1 MKIYINYDLEDHNR
15 ICSIQTL
22 GYFLAK
28 GKTEEQIDNLVAV
41 RNKEAGFDYF
51 RIMEVTDDMEAVM
64 RFTLGENEY
73 KAYRDIT
80 NVYEKLKSIEA
91 DLDSMREDCY
101 DMSRY
106 VEDTIKKVVELVPE
120 EDR

>member
-1 MKIYINYDLEDHNR
+1 MKIYIGYDFEDHNR

-22 GYFLAK
+22 EYFLAK
-28 GKTEEQIDNLVAV
+28 GKTEEQIDKLVAE
-41 RNKEAGFDYF
+41 RNKEVGFDYF
-51 RIMEVTDDMEAVM
+51 RAMEVTDEMEAVM
-64 RFTLGENEY
+64 RFALGENEY
-73 KAYRDIT
+73 KVYSDIT
-80 NVYEKLKSIEA
+80 NVYDKLKSIEA

-106 VEDTIKKVVELVPE
+106 VKDTLKKVVELVPE

>member
-1 MKIYINYDLEDHNR
+1 MKIYITYDTEDHNLIR
-15 ICSIQTL
+15 SIHTL

-28 GKTEEQIDNLVAV
+28 GKTEEQIDNLVAE
-41 RNKEAGFDYF
+41 RNKEAGFDAF
-51 RIMEVTDDMEAVM
+51 RIMEMSDDMEAVM
-64 RFTLGENEY
+64 RFALGEKEY
-73 KAYRDIT
+73 KTYADIT
-80 NVYEKLKSIEA
+80 SVYEALRNIES

>member
-1 MKIYINYDLEDHNR
+1 MKIYITYDTEDHNLIR
-15 ICSIQTL
+15 FIHTL

-28 GKTEEQIDNLVAV
+28 GKTEEQIDNLVAE
-41 RNKEAGFDYF
+41 RNKEAGFDAF
-51 RIMEVTDDMEAVM
+51 RIMEMSDDMEAVM
-64 RFTLGENEY
+64 RFALGEKEY
-73 KAYRDIT
+73 KTYADIT
-80 NVYEKLKSIEA
+80 SVYEALRNIES
-91 DLDSMREDCY
+91 DLDAMCEDCY

>member
-1 MKIYINYDLEDHNR
+1 
-15 ICSIQTL
+15 
-22 GYFLAK
+22 
-28 GKTEEQIDNLVAV
+28 
-41 RNKEAGFDYF
+41 
-51 RIMEVTDDMEAVM
+51 MEVSEEMEAAM
-64 RFTLGENEY
+64 RFALGENEY

-80 NVYEKLKSIEA
+80 EVFNKLKDIKS

-106 VEDTIKKVVELVPE
+106 VEDTIKEVVELVPE

>member
-1 MKIYINYDLEDHNR
+1 MKIYISYDYEDHNR

-28 GKTEEQIDNLVAV
+28 GKTGEQIDKLVAD
-41 RNKEAGFDYF
+41 RNKEVGFDLF
-51 RIMEVTDDMEAVM
+51 RTMEVSDEMEAVM
-64 RFTLGENEY
+64 RFALGENEY
-73 KAYRDIT
+73 KAYSDIT

-106 VEDTIKKVVELVPE
+106 VEDTVKKVVELVPE
-120 EDR
+120 EYR

>member
-1 MKIYINYDLEDHNR
+1 MKIYITYDTEDHNLIR
-15 ICSIQTL
+15 SIHTL

-28 GKTEEQIDNLVAV
+28 GKTEEQIDNLVAE
-41 RNKEAGFDYF
+41 RNKEAGFDAF
-51 RIMEVTDDMEAVM
+51 RIMEMSDDMEAVM
-64 RFTLGENEY
+64 RFALGEKEY
-73 KAYRDIT
+73 KTYADIT
-80 NVYEKLKSIEA
+80 SVYEALRNIES
-91 DLDSMREDCY
+91 DLDAMREDCY

>member
-1 MKIYINYDLEDHNR
+1 MKIYIGYDCEDHNR
-15 ICSIQTL
+15 IRIIQTL

-28 GKTEEQIDNLVAV
+28 GKTEECVDKAVAE

-51 RIMEVTDDMEAVM
+51 RIMEVTDEMEAVM
-64 RFTLGENEY
+64 RFALGENEY
-73 KAYRDIT
+73 KAYADIT
-80 NVYEKLKSIEA
+80 EVYEKLKNVEA

-106 VEDTIKKVVELVPE
+106 VEDTMKKVVKLVPE

>member
-1 MKIYINYDLEDHNR
+1 MKIYIGYDYEDHNR

-22 GYFLAK
+22 GYWLAK
-28 GKTEEQIDNLVAV
+28 GKTEEEIDKAVAD

-51 RIMEVTDDMEAVM
+51 RTMEVTDEMEAVM
-64 RFTLGENEY
+64 RFALGENEY
-73 KAYRDIT
+73 KAYSDIT
-80 NVYEKLKSIEA
+80 AVYEKLKSVEA

-106 VEDTIKKVVELVPE
+106 VEDTMKKVVELVPE

>member
-1 MKIYINYDLEDHNR
+1 MKIYICYDYEDHNR
-15 ICSIQTL
+15 ICSVQTL

-28 GKTEEQIDNLVAV
+28 GKTEEQIDKLVAK
-41 RNKEAGFDYF
+41 RNKEVGFDIF
-51 RIMEVTDDMEAVM
+51 RAMEVSEEMEAVM
-64 RFTLGENEY
+64 RFALGENEY

-80 NVYEKLKSIEA
+80 EVYDKLKNIEL
-91 DLDSMREDCY
+91 DLDSMRDDCY
-101 DMSRY
+101 GMSRY

>member
-1 MKIYINYDLEDHNR
+1 MKIYINYDYEDHNR
-15 ICSIQTL
+15 IRGIQTL

-28 GKTEEQIDNLVAV
+28 GKTEEQIDKLVAE
-41 RNKEAGFDYF
+41 RNKESGFDYF
-51 RIMEVTDDMEAVM
+51 RIIEVTDDMEAVI
-64 RFTLGENEY
+64 RFALGEKEY
-73 KAYRDIT
+73 KTYANIT
-80 NVYEKLKSIEA
+80 SVYEALRNIEA